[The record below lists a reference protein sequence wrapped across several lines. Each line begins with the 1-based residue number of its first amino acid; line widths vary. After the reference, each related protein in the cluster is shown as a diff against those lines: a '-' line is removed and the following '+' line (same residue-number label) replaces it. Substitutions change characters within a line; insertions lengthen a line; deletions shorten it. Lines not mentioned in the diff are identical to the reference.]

1 MNQRAGW
8 RRKMSAITLQ
18 IQSCVG
24 LDFPAPYH
32 ERFHRSSST
41 VVGLDVRSSS
51 SLYDSSIIKMAFEYR
66 SAKVSW
72 KSEVRPSAHLE
83 SSMRTDMDRV

>member
-1 MNQRAGW
+1 
-8 RRKMSAITLQ
+8 MSAITLQ

-32 ERFHRSSST
+32 ERFHRSSSST
-41 VVGLDVRSSS
+41 VVGLELDVRSSS
-51 SLYDSSIIKMAFEYR
+51 SLYDSSIVKMAFEDR